1 MTNDCTRATSRSTQI
16 PAGKCDQANDISPF
30 QRFRSSAN
38 VGGIV
43 LIVYLVLGVL
53 GGGGAMAFVAYK
65 KGWVGKQGGGGREA
79 DRQRGSS
86 EVPRAMM

>member
-1 MTNDCTRATSRSTQI
+1 MTIWVTNDCTRATSRSTQI

-43 LIVYLVLGVL
+43 LIVCLVLGVL

-65 KGWVGKQGGGGREA
+65 KGGGGKKGGGA
-79 DRQRGSS
+79 
-86 EVPRAMM
+86 